1 MTHFQKNKYQG
12 RHLVKTRSSGYKEQQ
27 QGCPNTQRRFVDEK
41 NYSRSNNVEKKQD
54 NKQERNSK
62 GNSKE

>member
-1 MTHFQKNKYQG
+1 MTHSQKNKYQG

-41 NYSRSNNVEKKQD
+41 KQD
-54 NKQERNSK
+54 NEQEQNSK